1 MFSAKLFVDKR
12 TLQQKAGC
20 APNQLGRVV
29 LKELVDN
36 GLDAGAGTV
45 TLTGDATRCTVT
57 DDGPG
62 LDPDEVPRLFA
73 VNRPLVSSKLKRLP
87 TRGMLGNGLRVMMG
101 AVAALGGTISVTI
114 RGRRYELIGTDTV
127 TGATKI
133 LAAADMPEVPG
144 VTVELEFQKPAF
156 SDADYNFARQAITIT
171 RHGDVYDGHTVRQC
185 VATPHVG
192 VQSRRPADTRAP
204 RVRFS

>member
-1 MFSAKLFVDKR
+1 MFSAKLFIDKR
-12 TLQQKAGC
+12 TLPQKAGC

-36 GLDAGAGTV
+36 ALDAGAGTV

-57 DDGPG
+57 DDGPRF
-62 LDPDEVPRLFA
+62 DPDEVPRLFA
-73 VNRPLVSSKLKRLP
+73 VNPSGLVEAEASAD
-87 TRGMLGNGLRVMMG
+87 TRNARQR
-101 AVAALGGTISVTI
+101 AAGHDG
-114 RGRRYELIGTDTV
+114 RGRRVGRNDQRNHPRTTLRAIGTDTV

-156 SDADYNFARQAITIT
+156 SDADYNFARQAITIA
-171 RHGDVYDGHTVRQC
+171 RHGDVYDG
-185 VATPHVG
+185 PSMP
-192 VQSRRPADTRAP
+192 SRCCSRY
-204 RVRFS
+204 